1 MKRYDIL
8 LRVKETLGDTLM
20 EVSDPDSLVIQMTDL
35 IENIINEVKSE
46 KKIT

>member
-20 EVSDPDSLVIQMTDL
+20 EVSDPEGLVMQMTDL
-35 IENIINEVKSE
+35 IENIIDEIKSE
-46 KKIT
+46 NNS